1 VSTSRAPEPPSDPL
15 AEEFRAKH
23 LRQARSQGIQVALAV
38 SLYGFSFGALAVAL
52 GFSVG
57 QTMVLSLLMFSGAS
71 QFAFIGIIAS
81 GGVAAAG
88 AAIAAS
94 GMLGVRNGLYALRLS
109 PIIGPGFAKRA
120 LAAQV
125 TVDESTAVA
134 VAQTDVESQR
144 HGFWTTAI
152 VLYVGWNLTTLLG
165 AIVGDQIGDVRA
177 WGLDAMAAAA
187 FLGLVWPRLVAGE
200 PRAIAL
206 GAGVITL
213 VLIPV
218 TPAGVP
224 ILAVAVT
231 AILTALYRHRVD
243 PHRPERIEGSAP

>member
-1 VSTSRAPEPPSDPL
+1 M
-15 AEEFRAKH
+15 AEEFKAKH
-23 LRQARSQGIQVALAV
+23 LRQARSQGLQVALAV

-52 GFSVG
+52 GFTVW

-81 GGVAAAG
+81 GGIQAAG

-109 PIIGPGFAKRA
+109 PIIGPGFAKRSV
-120 LAAQV
+120 AAQL

-134 VAQTDVESQR
+134 IAQTDVQSQR
-144 HGFWTTAI
+144 MGFWTTAI

-165 AIVGDQIGDVRA
+165 ALVGDQIGDPRA

-187 FLGLVWPRLVAGE
+187 FLGLLWPRLEALE
-200 PRAIAL
+200 PRAVAL

-213 VLIPV
+213 VMIPIA
-218 TPAGVP
+218 PAGVP
-224 ILAVAVT
+224 ILVVAIV
-231 AILTALYRHRVD
+231 AIVAALYRHRVD
-243 PHRPERIEGSAP
+243 PHKPERTEGGS